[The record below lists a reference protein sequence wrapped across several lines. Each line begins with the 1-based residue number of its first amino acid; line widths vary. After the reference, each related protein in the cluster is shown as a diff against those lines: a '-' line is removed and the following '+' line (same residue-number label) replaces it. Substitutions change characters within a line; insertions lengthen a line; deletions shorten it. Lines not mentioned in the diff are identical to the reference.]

1 MRSLKSSWHICLQNL
16 RKWQTDYRIWIIGLM
31 AVILIAV
38 FEDGMRN
45 IADYL
50 GLKPPIWI
58 FPFIY
63 YQFYTKLSYMVL
75 IILLFCN
82 APFTDQNQVFVL
94 MRSGHKKWLL
104 GQILYIVTASGLFY
118 AFLLAVSLL
127 LSVFGAEFSWEW
139 GDVIKNIVA
148 NPLIIYDANGRFVEI
163 SHLITTFFKPVQAVW
178 FTLLLSFLCTVF
190 IGLLIF
196 FCNLVTGTKSL
207 GIFISGALA
216 AFSSMVDNAPNYMLR
231 KAAIHFSPF
240 SWMTLN
246 NVDVGNLTVCP
257 SFTYCVC
264 VYLILIAALTAAI
277 FIFGRKKSVDVK

>member
-118 AFLLAVSLL
+118 AFLLGKSAYYLRCKWALCGNFSFDYNFFQACSGSL
-127 LSVFGAEFSWEW
+127 VHAFV
-139 GDVIKNIVA
+139 VISLHGFYRTA
-148 NPLIIYDANGRFVEI
+148 YLFLQSGNGNKI
-163 SHLITTFFKPVQAVW
+163 A
-178 FTLLLSFLCTVF
+178 
-190 IGLLIF
+190 G
-196 FCNLVTGTKSL
+196 N
-207 GIFISGALA
+207 
-216 AFSSMVDNAPNYMLR
+216 
-231 KAAIHFSPF
+231 IHFR
-240 SWMTLN
+240 
-246 NVDVGNLTVCP
+246 
-257 SFTYCVC
+257 SFGGVQQY
-264 VYLILIAALTAAI
+264 
-277 FIFGRKKSVDVK
+277 GR